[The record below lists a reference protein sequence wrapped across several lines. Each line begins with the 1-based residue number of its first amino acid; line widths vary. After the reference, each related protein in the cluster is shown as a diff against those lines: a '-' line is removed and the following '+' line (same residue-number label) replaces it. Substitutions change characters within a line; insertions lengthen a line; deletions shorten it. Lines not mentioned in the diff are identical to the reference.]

1 MTIIDVIGLCVSIC
15 KQMQSNNP
23 AYVSGRLSEL
33 SLCSSDQY
41 LPVLC
46 TREWLCQEARAR
58 GQITLCKLFA
68 RYIFR
73 VSLRKCLLL
82 WELSEFLT
90 FADLSKH
97 DISPFPSP
105 QLLSQWRRTLFRPL
119 CGVFVSELPAQA
131 PCTFHYSF
139 SFCVFLS
146 NSCIHI
152 ILRAR
157 SFYKS
162 VKEASAFPPSRLHPN
177 IMRYP

>member
-1 MTIIDVIGLCVSIC
+1 
-15 KQMQSNNP
+15 MQSWVVDVRRLL
-23 AYVSGRLSEL
+23 YVL
-33 SLCSSDQY
+33 SLHSSDQY
-41 LPVLC
+41 LAVLC
-46 TREWLCQEARAR
+46 ISEWLCQEEWAH

-68 RYIFR
+68 HYVFKI
-73 VSLRKCLLL
+73 SLRKCLLL

-105 QLLSQWRRTLFRPL
+105 QLLSQWHRTPFRPL
-119 CGVFVSELPAQA
+119 CGVFVSKLPAQA
-131 PCTFHYSF
+131 PCAFHYSF

-157 SFYKS
+157 SFYKV
-162 VKEASAFPPSRLHPN
+162 VKEASALPPSRLHPN
-177 IMRYP
+177 IMRYL